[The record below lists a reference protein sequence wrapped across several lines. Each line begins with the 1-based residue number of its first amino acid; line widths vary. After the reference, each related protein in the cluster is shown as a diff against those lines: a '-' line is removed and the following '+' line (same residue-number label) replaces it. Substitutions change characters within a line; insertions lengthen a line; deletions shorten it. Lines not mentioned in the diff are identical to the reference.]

1 MTADPEIPE
10 PFEVEFDITV
20 VGGEQGRRLA
30 ALQAD
35 AILDVLTWFHHHAQ
49 PSGRPPTAEAAG
61 SSQPAADGG
70 A

>member
-20 VGGEQGRRLA
+20 IGGEKERRLA

-35 AILDVLTWFHHHAQ
+35 AILDVLTWFHQHAQ
-49 PSGRPPTAEAAG
+49 PSSRPPTAEAGG
-61 SSQPAADGG
+61 SGQPAAGGG